1 MTVREIIDFLSKY
14 DGEIPVYLT
23 KCATDNPMTDDIA
36 INEIVAITSSAD
48 GMPHLVVMPT
58 L

>member
-14 DGEIPVYLT
+14 DGEVTVYMVQ
-23 KCATDNPMTDDIA
+23 CANDNPMTDDIG
-36 INEIVAITSSAD
+36 IDEIVAITSSTD

-58 L
+58 